1 MDDPKVYELLKSG
14 KTLGVFQVESY
25 LFRELLKSMQPD
37 NFEDIAALI
46 ALGRPG
52 PLDAGMD
59 RVYISNKHGY
69 TNIEYPHEL
78 LEPVL
83 SSTQGI
89 FLYQEQVLSCS
100 KIIGG
105 LTPKESY
112 DLMKGLGKKR
122 KEIVEAFESQF
133 KDGALS
139 KNIDLDAID
148 SIWHQ
153 METFARYGSKKISA

>member
-69 TNIEYPHEL
+69 TNIKYHEL

-100 KIIGG
+100 KIIV
-105 LTPKESY
+105 
-112 DLMKGLGKKR
+112 DLHLRNRM
-122 KEIVEAFESQF
+122 
-133 KDGALS
+133 
-139 KNIDLDAID
+139 
-148 SIWHQ
+148 
-153 METFARYGSKKISA
+153 T